1 MCYTW
6 ISINEI
12 NNSFINVIG
21 LQDGDVSSERTR
33 INNMTPEG
41 CQKEAVV
48 LRDLT
53 KVRVHNNG
61 IRRLYLNHS
70 KLTNKNT
77 TQGALPLRLFL
88 R

>member
-1 MCYTW
+1 MCCAW

-53 KVRVHNNG
+53 KVRVHNSG

-70 KLTNKNT
+70 ELTNKNT
-77 TQGALPLRLFL
+77 T
-88 R
+88 

>member
-1 MCYTW
+1 MCYSW

-61 IRRLYLNHS
+61 IRRLYLNHN
-70 KLTNKNT
+70 KLANKNT
-77 TQGALPLRLFL
+77 T
-88 R
+88 

>member
-1 MCYTW
+1 M
-6 ISINEI
+6 
-12 NNSFINVIG
+12 
-21 LQDGDVSSERTR
+21 SSERTR

-77 TQGALPLRLFL
+77 T
-88 R
+88 